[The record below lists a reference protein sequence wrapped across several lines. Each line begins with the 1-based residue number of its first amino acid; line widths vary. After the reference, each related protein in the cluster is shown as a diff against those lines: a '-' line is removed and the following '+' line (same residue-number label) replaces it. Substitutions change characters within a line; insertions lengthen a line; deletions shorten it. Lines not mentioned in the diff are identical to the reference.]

1 MPERNVSVTNYRM
14 GFNGQ
19 EKINEISGKGNHID
33 FKFRG
38 YDPRLGRFWAVDP
51 IAGSYPWNSTYAF
64 AENRVIDGV
73 DLEGK
78 EWDWAIDNQGNT
90 IISVNVSFEID
101 ENVNLSSAQVMKYQ
115 AAISNQLNSTLKKS
129 FGDKYSGYVTFNGG
143 SSDKQ
148 VIPSFSISATETL
161 PGAPY
166 TIVGQTMFSNANVNI
181 LKRDGTYRTPDELAY
196 DAVHELLHTLNMLH
210 PFETTQ
216 TKDVELIKS
225 DNNNNF
231 LLTPNTN
238 PNIKYN
244 IMNYQM
250 LFFDG
255 QPVDKHQDMLTPG
268 QLEFMKNQINL
279 QKEGKG
285 SSSDLSDYWYEY
297 EGTPVNKK

>member
-1 MPERNVSVTNYRM
+1 M
-14 GFNGQ
+14 
-19 EKINEISGKGNHID
+19 
-33 FKFRG
+33 
-38 YDPRLGRFWAVDP
+38 
-51 IAGSYPWNSTYAF
+51 
-64 AENRVIDGV
+64 
-73 DLEGK
+73 
-78 EWDWAIDNQGNT
+78 
-90 IISVNVSFEID
+90 
-101 ENVNLSSAQVMKYQ
+101 
-115 AAISNQLNSTLKKS
+115 
-129 FGDKYSGYVTFNGG
+129 
-143 SSDKQ
+143 
-148 VIPSFSISATETL
+148 
-161 PGAPY
+161 
-166 TIVGQTMFSNANVNI
+166 NI

-225 DNNNNF
+225 DNNNF

-285 SSSDLSDYWYEY
+285 SSSDLSDY
-297 EGTPVNKK
+297 